1 MSSKI
6 YRCNVVNLKL
16 MTLLCGARD
25 SSVIFLYAYLGRC
38 QRICED
44 DAERGN
50 DALCDGTD
58 KEQDLCRGEGIA
70 ENGNDPISHEARER
84 RACHHTEEGG
94 EVGDDG
100 VEGEVIGSVLVGQ
113 VDVRQGGHDRT
124 RRNAEDVL
132 GESHHDVEPYG
143 IRRDEGICVIS
154 GSVNEKHDCKGAEPI
169 MPGNE
174 PLPHI

>member
-1 MSSKI
+1 M
-6 YRCNVVNLKL
+6 
-16 MTLLCGARD
+16 D
-25 SSVIFLYAYLGRC
+25 STVIFLYADLGRC

-50 DALCDGTD
+50 DALCEGAD
-58 KEQDLCRGEGIA
+58 KEKNLCRGEGIA
-70 ENGNDPISHEARER
+70 ENGNDPISHKARER

-100 VEGEVIGSVLVGQ
+100 VEGEVIGSVLIGQIDVGK
-113 VDVRQGGHDRT
+113 RGHDRT

-143 IRRDEGICVIS
+143 ICRDEGICVIS
-154 GSVNEKHDCKGAEPI
+154 SGVDEKHDRKGAEPI
-169 MPGNE
+169 VLGNE
-174 PLPHI
+174 LLPHT